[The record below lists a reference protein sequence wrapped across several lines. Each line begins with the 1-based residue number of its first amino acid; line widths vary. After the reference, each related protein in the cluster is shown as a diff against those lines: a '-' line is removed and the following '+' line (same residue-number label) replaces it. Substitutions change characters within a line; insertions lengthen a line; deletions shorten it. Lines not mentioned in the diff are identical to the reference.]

1 MDARAL
7 RTQQEIIARRNMT
20 LPRKWVLGID
30 AGFSSLKGIAPN
42 KYFCFPSFAR
52 KLEERGLLAFSN
64 EKDIL
69 YRDESG
75 TYLVGTSAQNQ
86 ISSDDTNETETEL
99 YARNR
104 YSNKKY
110 KVVIA
115 TGMAI
120 GISENLYGRKS
131 DEQEI
136 IIQTGLPTAYI
147 AQDKKSIIKAFS
159 EHYVFELKIGMGN
172 WKKYDIQVK
181 PENVY
186 VMPQPAGTLYSVV
199 VDENGHNLPDTK
211 EFFLKNILIADVG
224 FGTFD
229 PYGLINRKLVLKESL
244 SNIGM
249 RRILAE
255 TSNSIRNLYGEDIR
269 VPAMQ
274 KYLEKGYIDILDEE
288 TMQTESIQLAP
299 LVEKA
304 SDLVF
309 QEAVS
314 ALKNM
319 TNFMRDYDILILTG
333 GTCSLWMKK
342 FVKHFEG
349 MKSLTIIPGNRNDKL
364 PLLYA
369 NVRGYYMFC
378 CMNIKAG
385 G

>member
-1 MDARAL
+1 MNVKSL
-7 RTQQEIIARRNMT
+7 RTQQEIIARRNKT

-42 KYFCFPSFAR
+42 KYFCFPSFVQ
-52 KLEERGLLAFSN
+52 KVDPKAFTLGN

-69 YRDESG
+69 YRDDSG
-75 TYLVGTSAQNQ
+75 TYLIGTSAQNQ
-86 ISSDDTNETETEL
+86 IALDDTNETETEL

-104 YSNKKY
+104 YSNKKFAI
-110 KVVIA
+110 VVA
-115 TGMAI
+115 TGIAI

-136 IIQTGLPTAYI
+136 VIQTGLPTAYI
-147 AQDKKSIIKAFS
+147 LKDRKAIEKTFS
-159 EHYVFELKIGMGN
+159 EHYVFELKLGLGN

-199 VDENGHNLPDTK
+199 VDENGHNLPDAK
-211 EFFLKNILIADVG
+211 EFFSKNILIADVG

-255 TSNSIRNLYGEDIR
+255 TSGFIRDLYGEDIR
-269 VPAMQ
+269 VPTMQ

-288 TMQTESIQLAP
+288 TMQTESVQLAP

-304 SDLVF
+304 SELVF
-309 QEAVS
+309 QEAIS
-314 ALKNM
+314 TLKNM

-333 GTCSLWMKK
+333 GTCSLWMEK
-342 FVKHFEG
+342 FMDHFKG

-378 CMNIKAG
+378 YMSLKVG

>member
-1 MDARAL
+1 M
-7 RTQQEIIARRNMT
+7 
-20 LPRKWVLGID
+20 
-30 AGFSSLKGIAPN
+30 
-42 KYFCFPSFAR
+42 
-52 KLEERGLLAFSN
+52 
-64 EKDIL
+64 
-69 YRDESG
+69 
-75 TYLVGTSAQNQ
+75 
-86 ISSDDTNETETEL
+86 
-99 YARNR
+99 
-104 YSNKKY
+104 
-110 KVVIA
+110 
-115 TGMAI
+115 
-120 GISENLYGRKS
+120 
-131 DEQEI
+131 
-136 IIQTGLPTAYI
+136 PTAYI
-147 AQDKKSIIKAFS
+147 LKDRKSIEKTFS
-159 EHYVFELKIGMGN
+159 EHYVFELKLGLGN

-199 VDENGHNLPDTK
+199 VDENGHNLPDAK
-211 EFFLKNILIADVG
+211 EFFSKNILIADVG

-255 TSNSIRNLYGEDIR
+255 TSGFIRDLYGEDIR
-269 VPAMQ
+269 VPTMQ

-288 TMQTESIQLAP
+288 TMQTESVQLAP
-299 LVEKA
+299 LIEKA
-304 SDLVF
+304 SELVF

-314 ALKNM
+314 TLKNM

-333 GTCSLWMKK
+333 GTCSLWMDK
-342 FVKHFEG
+342 FTDHFKR

-378 CMNIKAG
+378 YMSLKVG

>member
-1 MDARAL
+1 MNVKSL

-42 KYFCFPSFAR
+42 KYFCFPSFVQ
-52 KLEERGLLAFSN
+52 KVDPKVFSLAN

-69 YRDESG
+69 YRDDSG
-75 TYLVGTSAQNQ
+75 TYLIGTSAQNQ
-86 ISSDDTNETETEL
+86 IALDDTNETETEL

-110 KVVIA
+110 KIVIA
-115 TGMAI
+115 TGIAI

-136 IIQTGLPTAYI
+136 VIQTGLPTAYI
-147 AQDKKSIIKAFS
+147 AKDKMAIEKAFS
-159 EHYVFELKIGMGN
+159 EHYVFELKMGMGN

-199 VDENGHNLPDTK
+199 VDENGHNLPDAK
-211 EFFLKNILIADVG
+211 EFFSKNILIADVG

-255 TSNSIRNLYGEDIR
+255 TSGFIRDLYGEDIR
-269 VPAMQ
+269 VPTMQ

-288 TMQTESIQLAP
+288 TMQTESVQLAP

-304 SDLVF
+304 SELVF

-314 ALKNM
+314 TLKNM

-333 GTCSLWMKK
+333 GTCSLWMEK
-342 FVKHFEG
+342 FMDHFKG

-378 CMNIKAG
+378 YMSLKVG